1 MSVEYLNEP
10 IFSLGE
16 NATTT
21 DYEVI
26 LDLGEQP
33 WGNNFL
39 TKEQVGTEPIYPLK
53 LVYCNQS
60 ELLQLSYFVPKEVM
74 FYDHTYLSGMTK
86 SLQKHFYDVAEEN
99 FKDLNLSLDDCILDI
114 GGNDGTQL
122 LQYKKIGFDNVIN
135 IDSAVNICKLSEES
149 GIKTYNMFFNEENV
163 KQVID
168 KGSVKLI
175 NASGVFFHLEEL
187 HSVIKGID
195 YILSEDGVFVV
206 QFMYSGA
213 MIENGNFDTIYHEHL
228 CYYTIHSLSKLL
240 DKYGFKIFDAQYV
253 EIHSGTIIA
262 KFCKKTCDKYAI
274 TERCLEQIEKDKKY
288 NLECF
293 IAWGK
298 YIESKK
304 NDLRLFLEDLK
315 AQNKTIY
322 AYGAPVK
329 GNTLLNYMNIDN
341 KIIDKVVEVNPL
353 KIDKYTP
360 GSHIP
365 VIKESLEDLPDYY
378 LLLSH
383 NFKEEIISKNKD
395 ILNKGVKFII
405 PFPHIEVVEV

>member
-1 MSVEYLNEP
+1 MKQQ

-16 NATTT
+16 NKLTT
-21 DYEVI
+21 DYEVV

-39 TKEQVGTEPIYPLK
+39 TESKVGKEPFYPLK

-74 FYDHTYLSGMTK
+74 FLNHTYLSGMTK
-86 SLQKHFYDVAEEN
+86 SLQSHFYNTAKEN
-99 FKDLNLSLDDCILDI
+99 LEDLNLSFDDVVVDI

-122 LQYKKIGFDNVIN
+122 LEYKKIGFNNVIN
-135 IDSAVNICKLSEES
+135 IESASNICKLSEDS
-149 GIKTYNMFFNEENV
+149 GITSHNMFFNEDNI
-163 KQVID
+163 KGVID

-195 YILSEDGVFVV
+195 YILSDDGVFVV

-213 MIENGNFDTIYHEHL
+213 MVENGNFDTIYHEHL
-228 CYYTIHSLSKLL
+228 CYYTINSICKLL
-240 DKYGFKIFDAQYV
+240 SNYGLKIFDAQFV

-262 KFCKKTCDKYAI
+262 KFCNESCDKYPV
-274 TERCLEQIEKDKKY
+274 TERCLEQIERDKKY
-288 NLECF
+288 DLQSFLDLGEYIKGRRDNLR
-293 IAWGK
+293 
-298 YIESKK
+298 S
-304 NDLRLFLEDLK
+304 FLKDLK
-315 AQNKTIY
+315 DNNKTIY

-329 GNTLLNYMNIDN
+329 GNTLLNYMRIDN
-341 KIIDKVVEVNPL
+341 TIIDKVVEVNPL
-353 KIDKYTP
+353 KIGKYTP
-360 GSHIP
+360 GTNIP
-365 VIKESLEDLPDYY
+365 VTEESLEDLPDYY

-383 NFKEEIISKNKD
+383 NFKDEILKKNKD
-395 ILNKGVKFII
+395 LLDKGVKFII
-405 PFPHIEVVEV
+405 PFPEIEVI

>member
-1 MSVEYLNEP
+1 MKQQ

-16 NATTT
+16 NKLTT
-21 DYEVI
+21 DYEVV

-39 TKEQVGTEPIYPLK
+39 TESEVGKEPFYPLK

-74 FYDHTYLSGMTK
+74 FLNHTYLSGMTK
-86 SLQKHFYDVAEEN
+86 SLQSHFYNTAKEN
-99 FKDLNLSLDDCILDI
+99 LEDLNLSFDDVVVDI

-122 LQYKKIGFDNVIN
+122 LEYKKLGFNNVIN
-135 IDSAVNICKLSEES
+135 IESASNICKLSEDS
-149 GIKTYNMFFNEENV
+149 GITSHNMFFNEDNV
-163 KQVID
+163 KGVID

-195 YILSEDGVFVV
+195 YILSDDGVFVV

-213 MIENGNFDTIYHEHL
+213 MVENGNFDTIYHEHL
-228 CYYTIHSLSKLL
+228 CYYTINSICKLL
-240 DKYGFKIFDAQYV
+240 SNYGLKIFDAQFV

-262 KFCKKTCDKYAI
+262 KFCKESCDKYPV
-274 TERCLEQIEKDKKY
+274 TERCLEQIERDKKY
-288 NLECF
+288 DLQSFLDLGEYIKGRRDNLR
-293 IAWGK
+293 
-298 YIESKK
+298 S
-304 NDLRLFLEDLK
+304 FLKDLK
-315 AQNKTIY
+315 DNNKTIY

-329 GNTLLNYMNIDN
+329 GNTLLNYMRIDDT
-341 KIIDKVVEVNPL
+341 IIDKVVEVNPL
-353 KIDKYTP
+353 KIGKYTP
-360 GSHIP
+360 GTNIP
-365 VIKESLEDLPDYY
+365 VTEESLEDLPDYY

-383 NFKEEIISKNKD
+383 NFKDEILKKNKD
-395 ILNKGVKFII
+395 LLDKGVKFII
-405 PFPHIEVVEV
+405 PFPEIEVI

>member
-1 MSVEYLNEP
+1 MKQQ

-16 NATTT
+16 NKLTT
-21 DYEVI
+21 DYEVV

-39 TKEQVGTEPIYPLK
+39 TKDEVGKEPYYPLK

-74 FYDHTYLSGMTK
+74 FSDHTYLSGMTK
-86 SLQKHFYDVAEEN
+86 SLQSHFYNTAKEN
-99 FKDLNLSLDDCILDI
+99 LEDLNLSFDDVVVDI

-122 LQYKKIGFDNVIN
+122 LQYKKLGFNNVIN
-135 IDSAVNICKLSEES
+135 IESAGNICKLSEES
-149 GIKTYNMFFNEENV
+149 GITSHNMFFNEDNI
-163 KQVID
+163 KGVID

-195 YILSEDGVFVV
+195 YILSDDGIFVV

-213 MIENGNFDTIYHEHL
+213 MVENGNFDTIYHEHL
-228 CYYTIHSLSKLL
+228 CYYTINSICKLL
-240 DKYGFKIFDAQYV
+240 SNYGLKIFDAQFV

-262 KFCKKTCDKYAI
+262 KFCKESCHKYPV
-274 TERCLEQIEKDKKY
+274 TERCLEQIERDKKY
-288 NLECF
+288 DLQSFFDLGEYIKGRRDNL
-293 IAWGK
+293 K
-298 YIESKK
+298 S
-304 NDLRLFLEDLK
+304 FLKDLK
-315 AQNKTIY
+315 NNNKTIY

-329 GNTLLNYMNIDN
+329 GNTLLNYMRIDN
-341 KIIDKVVEVNPL
+341 TIIDKVVEVNPL
-353 KIDKYTP
+353 KIGKYTP
-360 GSHIP
+360 GTNIP
-365 VIKESLEDLPDYY
+365 VTEESLEDLPDYY

-383 NFKEEIISKNKD
+383 NFKDEILKKNKD
-395 ILNKGVKFII
+395 LLDKGVKFII
-405 PFPHIEVVEV
+405 PFPEIEVI

>member
-1 MSVEYLNEP
+1 MKQQ

-16 NATTT
+16 NKLTT
-21 DYEVI
+21 DYEVV

-39 TKEQVGTEPIYPLK
+39 TESKVGKEPFYPLK

-74 FYDHTYLSGMTK
+74 FLNHTYLSGMTK
-86 SLQKHFYDVAEEN
+86 SLQSHFYNTAKEN
-99 FKDLNLSLDDCILDI
+99 LEDLNLSFDDVVVDI

-122 LQYKKIGFDNVIN
+122 LEYKKIGFNNVIN
-135 IDSAVNICKLSEES
+135 IESASNICKLSEDS
-149 GIKTYNMFFNEENV
+149 GITSHNMFFNEDNI
-163 KQVID
+163 KGVID

-195 YILSEDGVFVV
+195 YILSDDGVFVV

-213 MIENGNFDTIYHEHL
+213 MVENGNFDTIYHEHL
-228 CYYTIHSLSKLL
+228 CYYTINSICKLL
-240 DKYGFKIFDAQYV
+240 SNYGLKIFDAQFV

-262 KFCKKTCDKYAI
+262 KFCKESCDKYPV
-274 TERCLEQIEKDKKY
+274 TERCLEQIERDKKY
-288 NLECF
+288 DLQSFLDLGEYIKGRRDNLR
-293 IAWGK
+293 
-298 YIESKK
+298 S
-304 NDLRLFLEDLK
+304 FLKDLK
-315 AQNKTIY
+315 DNNKTIY

-329 GNTLLNYMNIDN
+329 GNTLLNYMRIDN
-341 KIIDKVVEVNPL
+341 TIIDKVVEVNPL
-353 KIDKYTP
+353 KIGKYTP
-360 GSHIP
+360 GTNIP
-365 VIKESLEDLPDYY
+365 VTEESLEDLPDYY

-383 NFKEEIISKNKD
+383 NFKDEILKKNKD
-395 ILNKGVKFII
+395 LLDKGVKFII
-405 PFPHIEVVEV
+405 PFPEIEVI

>member
-1 MSVEYLNEP
+1 MKQQ

-16 NATTT
+16 NKLTT
-21 DYEVI
+21 DYEVV

-39 TKEQVGTEPIYPLK
+39 TKGEVGKEPFYPLK

-74 FYDHTYLSGMTK
+74 FSDHTYLSGMTK
-86 SLQKHFYDVAEEN
+86 SLQSHFYNTAKEN
-99 FKDLNLSLDDCILDI
+99 LEDLNLSFDDVVVDI

-122 LQYKKIGFDNVIN
+122 LEYKKLGFNNVIN
-135 IDSAVNICKLSEES
+135 IESAGNICKLSEES
-149 GIKTYNMFFNEENV
+149 GITSHNMFFNEDNI
-163 KQVID
+163 KDVID

-195 YILSEDGVFVV
+195 YILSDDGVFVV

-213 MIENGNFDTIYHEHL
+213 MVENGNFDTIYHEHL
-228 CYYTIHSLSKLL
+228 CYYTINSICKLL
-240 DKYGFKIFDAQYV
+240 SNYGLKIFDAQFV

-262 KFCKKTCDKYAI
+262 KFCKESCDKYPV
-274 TERCLEQIEKDKKY
+274 TERCLEQIERDKKY
-288 NLECF
+288 DLQSFLDLGEYIKGRRDNLR
-293 IAWGK
+293 
-298 YIESKK
+298 S
-304 NDLRLFLEDLK
+304 FLKDLK
-315 AQNKTIY
+315 DNNKTIY

-329 GNTLLNYMNIDN
+329 GNTLLNYMRIDN
-341 KIIDKVVEVNPL
+341 TIIDKVVEVNPL
-353 KIDKYTP
+353 KIGKYTP
-360 GSHIP
+360 GTNIP
-365 VIKESLEDLPDYY
+365 VTEESLEDLPDYY

-383 NFKEEIISKNKD
+383 NFKDEILKKNKD
-395 ILNKGVKFII
+395 LLDKGVKFII
-405 PFPHIEVVEV
+405 PFPEIEVI